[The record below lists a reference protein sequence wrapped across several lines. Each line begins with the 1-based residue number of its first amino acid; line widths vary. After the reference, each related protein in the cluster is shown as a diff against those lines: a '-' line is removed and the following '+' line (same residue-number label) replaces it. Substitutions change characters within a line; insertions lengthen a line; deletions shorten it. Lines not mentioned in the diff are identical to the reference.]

1 MVGLFNSTFCLK
13 IVAQDTTNF
22 YNKVIFFTL
31 LKKNCRSIA
40 TSKIPLTINISGNL
54 QVSGNDK

>member
-22 YNKVIFFTL
+22 YYKVIFFTL
-31 LKKNCRSIA
+31 QE
-40 TSKIPLTINISGNL
+40 KIYAVDLHRRKYLYQLIF
-54 QVSGNDK
+54 